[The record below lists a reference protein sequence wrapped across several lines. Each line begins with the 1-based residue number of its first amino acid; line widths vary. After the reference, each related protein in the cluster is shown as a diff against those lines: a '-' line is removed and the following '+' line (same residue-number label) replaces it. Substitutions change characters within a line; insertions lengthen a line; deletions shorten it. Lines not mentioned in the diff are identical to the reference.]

1 MGTECDNLLPANRLR
16 SDIYFGLSP
25 SLPAQKANLGTTQV
39 VLSYRDRL
47 TLTKPTE
54 TDI

>member
-1 MGTECDNLLPANRLR
+1 MGTECDNMLSANRLR

-25 SLPAQKANLGTTQV
+25 NLPAQKANLGATQV
-39 VLSYRDRL
+39 ILSYRDRL
-47 TLTKPTE
+47 TLAKPTE